1 MTHCRNCDA
10 ELTGPYCARCGQRD
24 LPPDPSFGELFA
36 EAWDAFVNLDGRAV
50 QTFRLLLLRPG
61 ELTVRYLA
69 GKRAAFLPPLRLYL
83 IMSVAFFLVQQAR
96 DVDPVVNFNDRGSAV
111 EVGAGN
117 PAAAPPVVKVQGSE
131 KPLPEWE
138 ARIKRGALSTKN
150 NKQAF
155 SALVREHMPKAIFLL
170 VPLYALLLA
179 GVYWRRKIRLPG
191 HMIFALHGHAYVFA
205 VFLVTAV
212 AKPLLPKPV
221 VQWVEGPA
229 LLTLCWWFP
238 VALRRVYGG
247 SWPGTIAR
255 SLLIGTAYL
264 VMAVVVLGA
273 LLGIGFYIVGRAA

>member
-1 MTHCRNCDA
+1 MTHCRNCEA

-61 ELTVRYLA
+61 ELTVRYVA

-83 IMSVAFFLVQQAR
+83 IMSVAYFLVQQAR
-96 DVDPVVNFNDRGSAV
+96 DVDPVINFNDRGSAV
-111 EVGAGN
+111 EVGRGDS
-117 PAAAPPVVKVQGSE
+117 AASRPVATVQGDA

-150 NKQAF
+150 NSRAF
-155 SALVREHMPKAIFLL
+155 SAMVREHMPKAIFLL

-179 GVYWRRKIRLPG
+179 GVYWRRRIKLPG

-205 VFLVTAV
+205 VFLVSAV
-212 AKPLLPKPV
+212 AKALLPEGAV
-221 VQWVEGPA
+221 SWVEGPA
-229 LLTLCWWFP
+229 LLTLVWWFP

-247 SWPGTIAR
+247 SWKATIAR
-255 SLLIGTAYL
+255 SLLTGAAYL
-264 VMAVVVLGA
+264 VTVILVLGA
-273 LLGIGFYIVGRAA
+273 LLGIGFYIVGRSA